1 MILKNTIVANVFF
14 AVLAMACV
22 TPWVTPPLAMGAGFL
37 VSQTVGHPLLKYNQK
52 AIRYL
57 LQVSIVGLGFG
68 INLFDAMTVGVTGF
82 YLTLASISCT
92 LLIAFYLGKKLLLNK
107 NMAMLIGVG
116 TAICGGS
123 AIAAV
128 SPVIQAKEEEIS
140 VSLGTV
146 FILNAVALFL
156 FPLIGRHF
164 DLDEVQFGTWCAV
177 AIHDTSSVVGAAQSF
192 GTKALQ
198 IATTLKLERTLWI
211 IPVSLAASIFYKSSK
226 GNIRWPYFIFFFVVA
241 MAVNTFLEVF
251 EAWEGTIVYIA
262 RRGLTLTLF
271 LIGAGLSRESLK
283 KVGLKPLLLG
293 IILWILIASGSLAY
307 IVLG

>member
-1 MILKNTIVANVFF
+1 MLFKNPGVAK
-14 AVLAMACV
+14 VLFVLLGLACV
-22 TPWVTPPLAMGAGFL
+22 TPWITPPMAMGAGFI
-37 VSQTVGHPLLKYNQK
+37 VSQIFGHPFLKYNQRV
-52 AIRYL
+52 IRIL

-68 INLFDAMTVGVTGF
+68 INLFDALAAGAAGF
-82 YLTLASISCT
+82 YLTFTSILVT
-92 LLIAFYLGKKLLLNK
+92 LLAAFYLGKKLVPSK
-107 NMAMLIGVG
+107 NMALLIGVG

-128 SPVIQAKEEEIS
+128 SPMIQAKEEEIS

-156 FPLIGRHF
+156 FPLIGIF
-164 DLDEVQFGTWCAV
+164 FELDEVQFGTWCAI

-192 GTKALQ
+192 GNMALQ

-211 IPVSLAASIFYKSSK
+211 IPVSLAVSFFYRSSK
-226 GNIRWPYFIFFFVVA
+226 GNIRWPYFILFFVAA
-241 MAVNTFLEVF
+241 MAVNTYTGILETWGD
-251 EAWEGTIVYIA
+251 AIVHVA

-271 LIGAGLSRESLK
+271 LIGAGLTRESLS

-307 IVLG
+307 IVLK

>member
-1 MILKNTIVANVFF
+1 MSFKSPIITKGLF
-14 AVLAMACV
+14 ALLALACT
-22 TPWVTPPLAMGAGFL
+22 TPWVTPPLAMVTGFL
-37 VSQTVGHPLLKYNQK
+37 VSQTTGHPLLRYNQK

-57 LQVSIVGLGFG
+57 LQASIVGLGFG
-68 INLFDAMTVGVTGF
+68 INLFDALTVGVSGF
-82 YLTLASISCT
+82 NLTLASISCT
-92 LLIAFYLGKKLLLNK
+92 LVAAFYLGKKLMLNR

-128 SPVIQAKEEEIS
+128 SPLIQAREEEIS

-146 FILNAVALFL
+146 FILNAIALFL
-156 FPLIGRHF
+156 FPLIGTFVH
-164 DLDEVQFGTWCAV
+164 LDEAQFGTWCAV

-198 IATTLKLERTLWI
+198 VATTLKLERTLWI

-226 GNIRWPYFIFFFVVA
+226 GNIRWPYFIFLFVAA
-241 MAVNTFLEVF
+241 MAVNTFLEIP
-251 EAWEGTIVYIA
+251 EGWQDTLVYIA

-271 LIGAGLSRESLK
+271 LIGAGLSREALK

-293 IILWILIASGSLAY
+293 IILWVLIASGSLAY
-307 IVLG
+307 IALE